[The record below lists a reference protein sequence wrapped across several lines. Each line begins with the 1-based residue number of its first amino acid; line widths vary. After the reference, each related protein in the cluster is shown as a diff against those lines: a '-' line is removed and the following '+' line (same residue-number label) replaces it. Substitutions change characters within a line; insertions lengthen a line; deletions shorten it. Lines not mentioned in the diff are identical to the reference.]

1 MKKLR
6 PILGISLLVQSVT
19 FFVLCLV
26 NLEKKKNLAKA
37 FGFFSALG
45 GITGITLLVVEYR
58 NRKKAK
64 LAEEDLYDEFYEDF
78 DDFDDFEDYDVSEDE
93 LLCSFEGNQ
102 SEE

>member
-6 PILGISLLVQSVT
+6 PILGVSLIVQSIT

-45 GITGITLLVVEYR
+45 GIAGVSLLVVEYR

-64 LAEEDLYDEFYEDF
+64 LAEEDLYDEFYDEF
-78 DDFDDFEDYDVSEDE
+78 DDFDEFDDYNVSEDD
-93 LLCSFEGNQ
+93 LLCSFEGAE

>member
-6 PILGISLLVQSVT
+6 PILGVSLLVQSVT

-45 GITGITLLVVEYR
+45 GIAGVTLLVVEYR

-64 LAEEDLYDEFYEDF
+64 LAEDDLYDEFYEDF
-78 DDFDDFEDYDVSEDE
+78 DEFDEFEDYNVSEDD
-93 LLCSFEGNQ
+93 LLCSFEGTQ

>member
-6 PILGISLLVQSVT
+6 PILGVSLLVQSIT
-19 FFVLCLV
+19 FFILCLV
-26 NLEKKKNLAKA
+26 NLEKKKNLARA
-37 FGFFSALG
+37 FGIFSALG
-45 GITGITLLVVEYR
+45 GVAGVALLVVEYR

-64 LAEEDLYDEFYEDF
+64 LAEDDLYDEFYEDF
-78 DDFDDFEDYDVSEDE
+78 DEFDEFEDYDVSEDD